1 MKKLFKYISFAA
13 LLAAVVACHK
23 EQELKD
29 NEKPVTDGVE
39 INIIADGNV
48 APTSKTAV
56 VDGTIPSVKW
66 LSTDQLTIYEI
77 VDGDVN
83 ATTTSTSITLSE
95 SDQIANFK
103 ATIPGTDPSGASY
116 KYAAVYPAS
125 AVSSGSGFYR
135 LTMPDTQHLNGNN
148 FSDDSDIL
156 ISGLFDHGDSR
167 VAGDE
172 NINFSFRRI
181 GTAVKL
187 TLKGITAGE
196 KIKKVVITAPH
207 YIAGRVK
214 YVRETSSLVS
224 DSWHYGAEHQNTITL
239 NVDDL
244 TATGE
249 DVLWFRV
256 LAADKWTT
264 GEELSIEVET
274 DKANYYRNGID
285 VSHAVITLGKDID
298 FVDGGLTAFGVG
310 LSAYRVAKPEPVVYT
325 LVESVSNIVDDA
337 EYLFVSTDGVNG
349 DKAMGAYNDG
359 STLYGAT
366 DVTVA
371 SKTISITSEIVT
383 VVTLEDAGSSK
394 FYLKVGDNDY
404 LYYTG
409 SSNTVSH
416 GAKGEGNS
424 YKWTVET
431 TGVTNVG
438 SSSRKLQYNFNSG
451 KPRFACYTSSQ
462 KAVQLY
468 VNLETILPLGIS
480 FANSSYEFVVNSGD
494 FNDFTGQTV
503 TKSGGVS
510 DDRAVIYTIDSDAN
524 DIVTSINSSTGAVV
538 LSGNIGT
545 ATIKATVGKKEGVY
559 KSGSISYTITVTNAP
574 KTYVRATYIT
584 SGSKYLIAAKDG
596 DNYYLMNPATTTAA
610 YLAKTNVTL
619 EGDGSISL
627 TDKDELAFTI
637 SASSTGYNIVQNDG
651 NYLAPDAS
659 SAKLI
664 ATASAP
670 SNVWTL
676 EKDASDTY
684 TIKYNNDKWIQ
695 YAKSYNTYG
704 SYSST
709 QTNSILPYL
718 YVEDDGSPRLG
729 GTPVVFA
736 DPKADVESSTLSTA
750 HLTNVNYT
758 CTSKPEWIES
768 VSFSGDE
775 MEVESKDNKGITSR
789 EGVITVKASG
799 NEGNVSADIPVSQAA
814 SVFTASSTAA
824 MNFAW
829 DDYTS
834 TEIKEIT
841 VTSTYALSSTNISIT
856 GTNAAK
862 FEASISLKGGTTDQ
876 YLVDVNVVEDNDG
889 ASDYTATLT
898 VSRDDIDIDI
908 DLNQTHKG
916 GSTAGSF
923 TIDRNAFTGADGTDY
938 NDKAWSVTDSKSNTI
953 SGNGRIQ
960 KTSSTTIGLRN
971 DHPALR
977 NTTALPAALSSVTI
991 SRDGTNRTV
1000 TIYASTSAINESN
1013 YTSATNLGAKSVNS
1027 DSGVTWELTAAQ
1039 KAADYRYFY
1048 IVGSSSR
1055 LVVTSIVV
1063 NYE

>member
-285 VSHAVITLGKDID
+285 GSHEVITLGKDID

-310 LSAYRVAKPEPVVYT
+310 LSVYRVAKPEPVVYT
-325 LVESVSNIVDDA
+325 LVELASNIVDDA
-337 EYLFVSTDGVNG
+337 EYLFVSSDGVNG
-349 DKAMGAYNDG
+349 DKAMGSYNDG

-366 DVTVA
+366 NVTVS
-371 SKTISITSEIVT
+371 SKTISITSEVVT
-383 VVTLEDAGSSK
+383 VVTLEDAGSDK

-409 SSNTVSH
+409 SKNTVSH
-416 GAKGEGNS
+416 GAKGEGDS

-431 TGVTNVG
+431 TGITNVG
-438 SSSRKLQYNFNSG
+438 SSTRKLQYNYNSG
-451 KPRFACYTSSQ
+451 NPRFACYTSVQ
-462 KAVQLY
+462 NAVQLY
-468 VNLETILPLGIS
+468 VNLETVLPLGVS

-494 FNDFTGQTV
+494 YNDFTGQTV

-510 DDRAVIYTIDSDAN
+510 DDRAVTYTVDSDVN
-524 DIVTSINSSTGAVV
+524 GIVTSINSSTGAVA

-545 ATIKATVGKKEGVY
+545 ATIKATVGKKEGLY
-559 KSGSISYTITVTNAP
+559 KAGAISYTITVTP
-574 KTYVRATYIT
+574 EPITFVKATSIV
-584 SGSKYLIAAKDG
+584 SGAKYLIIAKYST
-596 DNYYLMNPATTTAA
+596 NYYMAVPIT
-610 YLAKTNVTL
+610 
-619 EGDGSISL
+619 DGSKSYGYPTAEAVTPLGNGSIQVYNY
-627 TDKDELAFTI
+627 DNAFTI
-637 SASSTGYNIVQNDG
+637 TTSGLGYSIKQADNRYWYSDG
-651 NYLAPDAS
+651 SHTSIQIGDTPTS
-659 SAKLI
+659 
-664 ATASAP
+664 
-670 SNVWTL
+670 VWTA
-676 EKDASDTY
+676 EKQGDDTY
-684 TIKYNNDKWIQ
+684 KLMSGSYWIQ
-695 YAKSYNTYG
+695 YSN
-704 SYSST
+704 SYSSFGNYTST
-709 QTNSILPYL
+709 QSSSALPYL
-718 YVEDDGSPRLG
+718 YIEDDGSPRLG

-736 DPKADVESSTLSTA
+736 DPKADVETSTLSTA
-750 HLTNVNYT
+750 HLTSVTYK
-758 CTSKPEWIES
+758 CTSKPDWIES
-768 VSFSGDE
+768 VSFSGDV

-789 EGVITVKASG
+789 EGVITVKATG
-799 NEGNVSADIPVSQAA
+799 TEGNVSSDILVSQAA
-814 SVFTASSTAA
+814 SVFEASSTAE

-829 DDYTS
+829 DDKTNS
-834 TEIKEIT
+834 TVKS
-841 VTSTYALSSTNISIT
+841 VTISSTYVLTDVANLSIS
-856 GTNAAK
+856 GTNDDK
-862 FEASISLKGGTTDQ
+862 FVASLTRVGLTDD
-876 YLVDVNVVEDNDG
+876 YTLEVMVAEDNESG
-889 ASDYTATLT
+889 TDYEAILT
-898 VSRDDIDIDI
+898 VSRDGIDIDI
-908 DLNQTHKG
+908 DLVQVHKG
-916 GSTAGSF
+916 GSSPQTSTLNFTAACGGSG
-923 TIDRNAFTGADGTDY
+923 TADDGAVWAVTSDGTESNFDSTHGIHY
-938 NDKAWSVTDSKSNTI
+938 GTSSASVTYVQLETSDITGTVTQVVVRTRDARATATVSVTVGGTAYTC
-953 SGNGRIQ
+953 SG
-960 KTSSTTIGLRN
+960 STTATN
-971 DHPALR
+971 
-977 NTTALPAALSSVTI
+977 SS
-991 SRDGTNRTV
+991 
-1000 TIYASTSAINESN
+1000 EN
-1013 YTSATNLGAKSVNS
+1013 YTFT
-1027 DSGVTWELTAAQ
+1027 
-1039 KAADYRYFY
+1039 
-1048 IVGSSSR
+1048 GSSSGA
-1055 LVVTSIVV
+1055 IVV
-1063 NYE
+1063 KVDRGSSNTKAIYVKSVTVTHQ